1 MVGYTGGTRFVASV
15 SLNRLNW
22 LNTRNKPVKLAKD
35 FGTMRRLRETDF
47 SCDAVTGA
55 KLLIGK
61 WLCRRLDDGTVL
73 RGKIVETEAYC
84 GESDSACHAHRG
96 KTQRNAPM
104 YEGGGIAYIYLC
116 YGMHNLLNVVT
127 GAVGNPQAVLIRG
140 VEDHVGPGKLTKFLQ
155 IDRSLNREPFAHSE
169 RLWLEDD
176 GNRYRYLATSRIG
189 ISYATLRDQA
199 RKWRFVLVEGKER
212 KPYKAIGRNF

>member
-1 MVGYTGGTRFVASV
+1 
-15 SLNRLNW
+15 
-22 LNTRNKPVKLAKD
+22 
-35 FGTMRRLRETDF
+35 MRRLREADF
-47 SCDAVTGA
+47 SCDALSGA
-55 KLLIGK
+55 KMLVGK
-61 WLCRRLDDGTVL
+61 WLCRRLDDGTIL

-127 GAVGNPQAVLIRG
+127 GSVGFPEAVLIRG
-140 VEDHVGPGKLTKFLQ
+140 IEGLVGPGRVTKFLQ
-155 IDRSLNREPFAHSE
+155 IDRTLNREPFAHSE

-176 GNRYRYLATSRIG
+176 GTRSRYHATTRIG
-189 ISYATLRDQA
+189 IGYATPRDQA
-199 RKWRFVLVEGKER
+199 KKWRFVLVEGKGR
-212 KPYKAIGRNF
+212 KE